1 MAAHPV
7 LSPCDGGRTDPW
19 DRWLQPESPVWT
31 VGVVVLDIDPK
42 DLVQVASPDDEQPV
56 QAHGVDRPDPAF
68 RVGVRVGRL
77 HRRHE
82 HVDSLR
88 PEHVVEPAAELRP
101 GRGEGSAP
109 GRPGSSKDQ
118 QQVPGLL
125 GDQRPLGLA
134 VTPATTSPVA
144 GGATTT
150 GMGHLLGYARGS
162 TADQ

>member
-1 MAAHPV
+1 MGTM
-7 LSPCDGGRTDPW
+7 L
-19 DRWLQPESPVWT
+19 
-31 VGVVVLDIDPK
+31 VVVPGVDPK
-42 DLVQVASPDDEQPV
+42 DLRKVTAADDQQPV
-56 QAHGVDRPDPAF
+56 QALGADATNPPF
-68 RVGVRVGRL
+68 GQGVRVGRL